1 MTPVNWIE
9 IFLAAASLIVTIVLF
24 LIGLLLKQGRD
35 GMVQM
40 SANLERTTVAQQ
52 DVAKALIELRTVV
65 VGLDGRNGLSSEIR
79 LLRRRVHK
87 LAGGQSAL
95 LGELRLTQQ
104 KLGMNVLT
112 PLPTPLADDNPT

>member
-1 MTPVNWIE
+1 MSPVNWIE
-9 IFLAAASLIVTIVLF
+9 VFLAAASLIVTIVLF

-40 SANLERTTVAQQ
+40 SANLERTAEAQQ

-65 VGLDGRNGLSSEIR
+65 VGLDGRNGLASEIR
-79 LLRRRVHK
+79 LLRRRVHR
-87 LAGGQSAL
+87 LAEGQQAL

-104 KLGMNVLT
+104 KLGMNVLIPPST
-112 PLPTPLADDNPT
+112 DLPNAAT